1 MAEEAKGAGDTIAC
15 LSTKVSRNQPQPVP
29 HFFTLSLSVF
39 RKSKLWLDQ
48 SSRQTPINSTQLT
61 CLPILDSPALN
72 AVYAII
78 TTGVT
83 PRSGPLAVTRNAKES
98 THSSEMV
105 LEVIT
110 KSLSLKL
117 GKVRS

>member
-1 MAEEAKGAGDTIAC
+1 MAEEAKGGDTIAC
-15 LSTKVSRNQPQPVP
+15 LSTKVSRIQPQPVP
-29 HFFTLSLSVF
+29 HFLTLSLSVF

-61 CLPILDSPALN
+61 CSPISDSPALS
-72 AVYAII
+72 AAYAI
-78 TTGVT
+78 TSTGVI
-83 PRSGPLAVTRNAKES
+83 PRKGPLAVTRNAKES
-98 THSSEMV
+98 IHSLVMV

-110 KSLSLKL
+110 KSLSRKL

>member
-1 MAEEAKGAGDTIAC
+1 MAEEAKGDTIAC
-15 LSTKVSRNQPQPVP
+15 LSTKVSRIQTQPVP
-29 HFFTLSLSVF
+29 HFLTLSLSVL

-61 CLPILDSPALN
+61 CLPILDFRALN
-72 AVYAII
+72 AAYAII

-83 PRSGPLAVTRNAKES
+83 PRNARPAVTRNAKES

-110 KSLSLKL
+110 KSRSLKL

>member
-1 MAEEAKGAGDTIAC
+1 MAEEAKGDTIAC
-15 LSTKVSRNQPQPVP
+15 LSTKVSQIQHQPVP
-29 HFFTLSLSVF
+29 HFLTSSLSVL

-61 CLPILDSPALN
+61 CSPISDLLALN

-78 TTGVT
+78 TIGVI
-83 PRSGPLAVTRNAKES
+83 PKSGPRAATHNAKES
-98 THSSEMV
+98 THSLVMV
-105 LEVIT
+105 LVVIT
-110 KSLSLKL
+110 KSLSRKL

>member
-1 MAEEAKGAGDTIAC
+1 MAEEAKGGDTIAC
-15 LSTKVSRNQPQPVP
+15 LSTKVSRIQPQPVP
-29 HFFTLSLSVF
+29 HFLTLSLSVF

-48 SSRQTPINSTQLT
+48 SSRQTPINSTLLT
-61 CLPILDSPALN
+61 CSPILDLPALN

-83 PRSGPLAVTRNAKES
+83 PRSGPPAVTRNAKES
-98 THSSEMV
+98 THSLEMV

-110 KSLSLKL
+110 KSLSRKL